1 LERFVPGIEL
11 KVVVDVLVMLKQMDK
26 KVVATSILI
35 AVVFVAAVAGT
46 IVYFNG
52 VLSNGNSKI
61 ASLNGQIADLNR
73 KVSDLKAKAANISDQ
88 KKDLLSPEI
97 VTSLGVSEVP
107 YDSPH
112 NYPTPLLYNHIL
124 IMGSVAN
131 TGVTTAYNVGLH
143 VIAYQEDGKI
153 QVNMTVPLI
162 NWANET
168 SNENTDFAPVFGT
181 DASTQIYGNESLQL
195 GNLYSGQNI
204 TVILGIFHHGTATKW
219 TITPVWTSNPTPTT
233 LIPPTL
239 TLKPLPSVATVIT
252 SVTFNNTTYDF
263 GSGAQSEKIP
273 DFLMSVGQNASL
285 IVKIEGHETSNQSVT
300 PAIQGCIVSFS
311 DNNGT
316 VLFDPGFNEL
326 GLLPPINGLT
336 LSWNLEASKPGVANT
351 VITIKPESASYT
363 FQNATLSFKVT
374 ITK

>member
-1 LERFVPGIEL
+1 
-11 KVVVDVLVMLKQMDK
+11 MDNK
-26 KVVATSILI
+26 IVAASILI
-35 AVVFVAAVAGT
+35 ALVFIAAVAGT

-52 VLSNGNSKI
+52 VLINGNSKI
-61 ASLNGQIADLNR
+61 ASLNDQIADLNN
-73 KVSDLKAKAANISDQ
+73 KVSVLKAQAANISDQ
-88 KKDLLSPEI
+88 TKDLLSPKI

-112 NYPTPLLYNHIL
+112 NFPTPLLYNHLL
-124 IMGSVAN
+124 IMGSVTN

-153 QVNMTVPLI
+153 QINMTVPLV

-168 SNENTDFAPVFGT
+168 TNENTDFAPVFGT

-195 GNLYSGQNI
+195 GNLYSGQNVS
-204 TVILGIFHHGTATKW
+204 VILGIFHHGTATKW
-219 TITPVWTSNPTPTT
+219 TITPVWTSNPIPTT
-233 LIPPTL
+233 VIPPTP
-239 TLKPLPSVATVIT
+239 TPKPLPTVATVIT

-263 GSGAQSEKIP
+263 GSGAPSERIP

-285 IVKIEGHETSNQSVT
+285 IITIEGHETSNQSLA
-300 PAIQGCIVSFS
+300 PAIQGCIMSFS

-316 VLFDPGFNEL
+316 VLFTPGFNEP
-326 GLLPPINGLT
+326 GLLPPMNGLT
-336 LSWNLEASKPGVANT
+336 LTWNLEASKLGVANT
-351 VITIKPESASYT
+351 VITIKPESATCT
-363 FQNATLSFKVT
+363 FQNATLSFQVT